1 MKTKRFAAFATAAAI
16 MLGVAG
22 CAGNTT
28 SSTEESGTDVS
39 SATSETKE
47 LEEVSVV
54 LDWYPNGS
62 HVFLY
67 DAIEEGYYAEEGLKV
82 KVEFPSN
89 TNDAISMTSAG
100 KADIGFY
107 YMHDVIQANA
117 NQDIPVVSIGAV
129 VQNPVNVLMSLGDK
143 NIKTVADLKGK
154 KIGYG
159 GSVLN
164 EAFVKTM
171 LKNAGRR
178 YYRRICQPRSTR
190 A

>member
-1 MKTKRFAAFATAAAI
+1 
-16 MLGVAG
+16 MLGGAG

-89 TNDAISMTSAG
+89 TNDAISMTSAC
-100 KADIGFY
+100 KDDA
-107 YMHDVIQANA
+107 
-117 NQDIPVVSIGAV
+117 
-129 VQNPVNVLMSLGDK
+129 
-143 NIKTVADLKGK
+143 
-154 KIGYG
+154 
-159 GSVLN
+159 
-164 EAFVKTM
+164 
-171 LKNAGRR
+171 
-178 YYRRICQPRSTR
+178 
-190 A
+190 

>member
-89 TNDAISMTSAG
+89 TNDAISSFIKAASLKRSVYLGLPLCFFRKAALMGKYFQARRRVATSW
-100 KADIGFY
+100 
-107 YMHDVIQANA
+107 
-117 NQDIPVVSIGAV
+117 
-129 VQNPVNVLMSLGDK
+129 
-143 NIKTVADLKGK
+143 
-154 KIGYG
+154 
-159 GSVLN
+159 
-164 EAFVKTM
+164 
-171 LKNAGRR
+171 
-178 YYRRICQPRSTR
+178 
-190 A
+190 